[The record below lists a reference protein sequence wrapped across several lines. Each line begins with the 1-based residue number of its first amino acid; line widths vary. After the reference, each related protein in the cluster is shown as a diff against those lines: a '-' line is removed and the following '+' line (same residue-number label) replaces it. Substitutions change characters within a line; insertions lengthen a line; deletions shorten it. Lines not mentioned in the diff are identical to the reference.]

1 MSGRSAVSLPVAL
14 DAVATA
20 LDGPRPTWCSL
31 ATWEALRVAADGA
44 RADLRAAV
52 SPLPSDARW
61 KAEGFTERV
70 GAGRSTVRRWL
81 RGWLAPK

>member
-14 DAVATA
+14 DAVAAA
-20 LDGPRPTWCSL
+20 LDGPRPAWCSR
-31 ATWEALRVAADGA
+31 ATWDALRAATEGA

-61 KAEGFTERV
+61 TAEGFTGRV

-81 RGWLAPK
+81 RGWLRP